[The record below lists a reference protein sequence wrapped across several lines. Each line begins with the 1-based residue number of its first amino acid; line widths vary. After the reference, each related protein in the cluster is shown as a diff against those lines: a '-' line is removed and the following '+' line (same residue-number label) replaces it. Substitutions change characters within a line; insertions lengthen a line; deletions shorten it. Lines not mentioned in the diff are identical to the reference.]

1 MLAVLT
7 LVTVLTTGCTGHHD
21 EPAALSHPTRA
32 GLRVDGEQPAGDPTG
47 APDDGASLSRALE
60 AMPPSV
66 LYASFTDVAAVRREL
81 GYEQTDSGSPAA
93 ERFGFWED
101 ARSSGTM
108 LTGAR
113 LYDDISGMDADYG
126 WSADDVVWEIDFT
139 GSETGCTEDMLC
151 DPSNGSVLSLRPAVD
166 ERDVVQSLAA
176 NGFTLQSGEHVWT
189 TDRTDDPFMRA
200 VYLPE
205 LNAIALGNAIG
216 LRRISEVAGG
226 APSLADQLPSLATQ
240 LGSPL
245 SAYIDTTGCVSLG
258 EALGPDATE
267 ADISAFAKSND
278 AAHLAPATAWAAT
291 IDSARTATSLLDL
304 APVDGAAT
312 ASPDEETRRRAEILD
327 NWTSVQAGIP
337 FDDVA
342 AGEVS
347 VEGSIERVRYHVRA
361 MPAFA
366 AMVLAHDAPWALC
379 ATSAAT

>member
-1 MLAVLT
+1 
-7 LVTVLTTGCTGHHD
+7 VLTTLAMLALLTTACTGHDD
-21 EPAALSHPTRA
+21 EPSASTNSPSG
-32 GLRVDGEQPAGDPTG
+32 GLRIGGSQPEGDPTA
-47 APDDGASLSRALE
+47 APADGGPLSRALA

-66 LYASFTDVAAVRREL
+66 LYASFTDVEAVRREL
-81 GYEQTDSGSPAA
+81 GYEQTDSESPAG

-108 LTGAR
+108 LSGTR
-113 LYDDISGMDADYG
+113 LYDDISVMAADYG
-126 WSADDVVWEIDFT
+126 WTADDVVWEIDFT

-151 DPSNGSVLSLRPAVD
+151 DPSTGSVLALRPAVD
-166 ERDVVQSLAA
+166 ERTVVQSLAA
-176 NGFTLQSGEHVWT
+176 NGFTLESGGHVWA
-189 TDRTDDPFMRA
+189 TDKTNEPFVRA

-205 LNAIALGNAIG
+205 LNAVALGNAIG

-226 APSLADQLPSLATQ
+226 AASLADQIPSLAAH

-267 ADISAFAKSND
+267 ADIRAFAARND
-278 AAHLAPATAWAAT
+278 ADQLAPATAWAVT
-291 IDSARTATSLLDL
+291 IDSTRAATSLLDL
-304 APVDGAAT
+304 ASDDGEMT
-312 ASPDEETRRRAEILD
+312 ASPAEETRRRAAILD
-327 NWTSVQAGIP
+327 NWTSVQAGIA
-337 FDDVA
+337 FDGVA

-347 VEGSIERVRYHVRA
+347 VEGSIERVRYQVRA
-361 MPAFA
+361 MPPFA